1 VNVVAQLRVIRAG
14 AMTEAGRLD
23 HRGLAAIRL
32 ATAGAVGLLML
43 LAELVLGSPVAVA
56 VTCAWAAAAAV
67 VLASVWT
74 SICPKDAHAT
84 KMNARAEDFSRATSD
99 LVLLSA
105 AVASLVA
112 VAFNLADAGKE
123 SGGEKSLLIGLVV
136 LSVGFAWATVHTVFL
151 LRYARLYYDEPVG
164 GIDYNSDDPP
174 DYRDFGYLAL
184 TIGMTY
190 QVSDT
195 DLTARPIRR
204 AALRHALLSFVFGS
218 VIVAVTINIVASLLN
233 R

>member
-32 ATAGAVGLLML
+32 ATAGVVGLLML

-67 VLASVWT
+67 VLALVWT
-74 SICPKDAHAT
+74 SIYPKDAAAT
-84 KMNARAEDFSRATSD
+84 KLNARAEDFSRATSD
-99 LVLLSA
+99 LALLCA

-112 VAFNLADAGKE
+112 VAFNLADAGRE

-136 LSVGFAWATVHTVFL
+136 LSVGLAWATVHTVFL

-164 GIDYNSDDPP
+164 GIDYNTDDPP
-174 DYRDFGYLAL
+174 DYRDFAYLAL
-184 TIGMTY
+184 TVGMTY

-195 DLTARPIRR
+195 DLTSRPIRR
-204 AALRHALLSFVFGS
+204 AALRHALLSFLFGS
-218 VIVAVTINIVASLLN
+218 VIVAVTINVVASLLN

>member
-1 VNVVAQLRVIRAG
+1 MRVIQAG
-14 AMTEAGRLD
+14 ATTAAGRLD
-23 HRGLAAIRL
+23 HHGLALIRL
-32 ATAGAVGLLML
+32 ATAGVVGVLMFV
-43 LAELVLGSPVAVA
+43 AELALGSPLAVA
-56 VTCAWAAAAAV
+56 ATLGWAAAATV
-67 VLASVWT
+67 TLALVWT
-74 SICPKDAHAT
+74 SIYPKDSAAT
-84 KMNARAEDFSRATSD
+84 MANARAEDFSRATSD
-99 LVLLSA
+99 LVLLCS

-123 SGGEKSLLIGLVV
+123 AGLEKSLLIGLVV
-136 LSVGFAWATVHTVFL
+136 LSVGLAWSTVHTVFL
-151 LRYARLYYDEPVG
+151 LRYARLYYDPPVG
-164 GIDYNSDDPP
+164 GIDYNDDDPP
-174 DYRDFGYLAL
+174 DYRDFAYLAL

-204 AALRHALLSFVFGS
+204 AALRHALLSFLFGS